1 MVCHYLY
8 PIYIYI
14 YIYSVSNY
22 PLSCVFSI
30 LLHRGIVTI
39 SSSFFY
45 VPTSNCWNVIY
56 NLCFWTVNT
65 SDPMTLAVWLPGEA
79 TSAIKMWYLPYL
91 VLLPSLCL
99 VVGGVT
105 HPMAPTCHGFGGIGY
120 NCATAYPGDSGK
132 RRGSGFGSTTYAV
145 KVDLPGCFAK
155 PCWLQEI
162 RVGVDE
168 SNSVASLAKMGVY
181 RSDGTLAKASETLQM
196 PTSLQD
202 HAWLSFTFLGYDNE
216 TWLKM
221 KSRTGFES
229 IILVQQ
235 KYVRLWCWFYSNFT
249 EIAFPISLW
258 FMICLLWFVMNYVLV
273 VD

>member
-1 MVCHYLY
+1 MLLDSEYFRSYDLSRLAPWWSNKCDQDVVPPVSGASTKLMLGGWWRDPSNGTNMSWFRWHWIQLC
-8 PIYIYI
+8 
-14 YIYSVSNY
+14 YSVS
-22 PLSCVFSI
+22 
-30 LLHRGIVTI
+30 
-39 SSSFFY
+39 
-45 VPTSNCWNVIY
+45 
-56 NLCFWTVNT
+56 
-65 SDPMTLAVWLPGEA
+65 
-79 TSAIKMWYLPYL
+79 
-91 VLLPSLCL
+91 
-99 VVGGVT
+99 
-105 HPMAPTCHGFGGIGY
+105 
-120 NCATAYPGDSGK
+120 
-132 RRGSGFGSTTYAV
+132 RRLWQTKGSGFGSTTYAV

-221 KSRTGFES
+221 KSHTGFES

-235 KYVRLWCWFYSNFT
+235 KYVRLCCWFYSNFT
-249 EIAFPISLW
+249 EIAFPVSLW
-258 FMICLLWFVMNYVLV
+258 FMICLLWFVMNWCYYYVLV